1 MTFTN
6 NWDEAEVS
14 RRLADAGK
22 SELERDLVF
31 RVYTSQLI
39 GRQPDLVMHGG
50 GNTSCKSVT
59 TDLLG
64 NRIDVLCVKGSG
76 WDLGTIEAPG
86 LPAVRLDRLLEL
98 ESLDGLSDE
107 EMVNVQRANL
117 LDSAAPNPSVETL
130 LHAFLPHK
138 FIDHTHA
145 TPFLALANLPDAEA
159 IMGEIFGGEMVYVPY
174 VMPGFDLAR
183 TAAACFR
190 DRPESIGMLLGKHG
204 HFTWGPDA
212 KTSYDRVIEQTN
224 RVEEWFAERRR
235 PVVFSGTRLSAGSTG
250 SFLSRLRGEL
260 ADDDAKHAHMPVF
273 DIINDDQTMG
283 FLEREDLPDLAATGV
298 ATPDHVIRI
307 KPFPL
312 VLDLADAEGPRE
324 QLAARI
330 AGYANDYKSYF
341 DEQSRKTAQPKTM
354 LSARPKLIWARGVG
368 VIGVGQTGRE
378 ARVVTDLAQQNIR
391 VMLDGAVAGGFE
403 PIGVEDLFDM
413 EYWSLEQAKLG
424 KADPPALAGRVVVV
438 TGGAGVI
445 GAATAA
451 AFLAK
456 GAEVLLVDR
465 DDDRL
470 ASAATELSKFGGGRV
485 EICCIDIIR
494 DDAPAVI
501 AAQAI
506 NRFGGIDIL
515 VSNAGAAVPGTMYE
529 LDEAIVRDSFELNF
543 FAHYRIAKAVNQVFV
558 SQGRGGQLLFNVSK
572 QAVNPGHGFGAYGLP
587 KATLMFLVRQLALE
601 LGETGVRVNGV
612 NADRI
617 RSGLLTDEMI
627 ASRSSA
633 RRLSE
638 KEYMAGN
645 LIGREVRAE
654 HVADAFLT
662 LAFSE
667 RTTGHVMTVD
677 GGNIAA
683 SLR

>member
-6 NWDEAEVS
+6 NWDEAEIL
-14 RRLADAGK
+14 RRLADAGP
-22 SELERDLVF
+22 SQLDRDLVF

-39 GRQPDLVMHGG
+39 GRQPELVMHGG

-59 TDLLG
+59 TDLHG
-64 NRIDVLCVKGSG
+64 NKIDVLCVKGSG

-98 ESLDGLSDE
+98 ESLKALSDE

-159 IMGEIFGGEMVYVPY
+159 VMEEIFGGEMVYVPY

-190 DRPESIGMLLGKHG
+190 ERPEAIGMLLGKHG

-212 KTSYDRVIEQTN
+212 KTSYDRVIKQTN
-224 RVEEWFAERRR
+224 RVEKWFAEKRW
-235 PVVFSGTRLSAGSTG
+235 PVVFSGTRLSTGSTG
-250 SFLSRLRGEL
+250 NFLSRLRGEL
-260 ADDDAKHAHMPVF
+260 ADDDAKHTHMPVF
-273 DIINDDQTMG
+273 DIINDDQTLG

-307 KPFPL
+307 KPFPMI
-312 VLDLADAEGPRE
+312 LDLADVEGPRE
-324 QLAARI
+324 QLATRI
-330 AGYANDYKSYF
+330 AGYASSYKAYF
-341 DEQSRKTAQPKTM
+341 DEQARKSAQPKIM
-354 LSARPKLIWARGVG
+354 LSARPKLVWARGVG
-368 VIGVGQTGRE
+368 VIGVGQTSRE
-378 ARVVTDLAQQNIR
+378 ASVVTDLAQQNIR
-391 VMLDGAVAGGFE
+391 VMLDGTASGGFE
-403 PIGVEDLFDM
+403 PIGVRDLFDM

-424 KADPPALAGRVVVV
+424 KATPPALAGRVVVV
-438 TGGAGVI
+438 TGGAGAI

-451 AFLAK
+451 AFIAK
-456 GAEVLLVDR
+456 GAEVMLVDR
-465 DDDRL
+465 DSDKL
-470 ASAATELSKFGGGRV
+470 ALAATELSKFGGGHV
-485 EICCIDIIR
+485 EICCTDITE
-494 DDAPAVI
+494 DGAPAAM
-501 AAQAI
+501 AAQAV

-515 VSNAGAAVPGTMYE
+515 VSNAGTAVPGAMCE
-529 LDEAIVRDSFELNF
+529 LDEAILRDSFDLNF
-543 FAHYRIAKAVNQVFV
+543 FAHYRIAKAVNQVFI
-558 SQGRGGQLLFNVSK
+558 SQSRGGQMLFNVSK
-572 QAVNPGHGFGAYGLP
+572 QAVNPGRDFGAYGLP
-587 KATLMFLVRQLALE
+587 KATLMFLVKQLALE
-601 LGETGVRVNGV
+601 LGESGVRVNGV

-633 RRLSE
+633 RQLSE
-638 KEYMAGN
+638 EEYMAGN
-645 LIGREVRAE
+645 LLGREVRAE
-654 HVADAFLT
+654 HVADAFIA
-662 LAFSE
+662 LACSE
-667 RTTGHVMTVD
+667 RTTGHIMTVD